1 MVICADCPGPDH
13 RKNLPVIYDRR
24 AALIAVSAVLLS
36 KNQIH
41 GRFYLPE
48 QEAADRTRH
57 ESGQDRNSSGNDAKN
72 SIFHDVLLS

>member
-24 AALIAVSAVLLS
+24 AALIAVGAVLLS

-41 GRFYLPE
+41 SRFYLPK
-48 QEAADRTRH
+48 QEAADRARH
-57 ESGQDRNSSGNDAKN
+57 ESGQDRDSSGNDTEE
-72 SIFHDVLLS
+72 SIFHDLPLS